1 MKVTSKLIEIFSF
14 NVETSKPKDFADKFT
29 QLSLASIP
37 SILIFLILAIN
48 SATSSTIALAAVNFA
63 TILIAS
69 ILLFIVFRTSR
80 YNGLSLSVA
89 YIFGLSILAN
99 ILLGSTNLA
108 LLVAMLILPQLF
120 FCSTTFSK
128 ASVTLIAFAVLL
140 TITLLILPAIGVP
153 VENIF
158 YVNRYFISAGFI
170 LYLIAFAL
178 LFFYRTKQLQEL
190 EIKNIELKNDI
201 KKRSENLAKLSHDI
215 RTPLNNI
222 VIISNILSNQ
232 LQDEKLKDLIDTIL
246 ASSNNLMSTL
256 NSMIDLSVSEM
267 PKDSDT
273 LLPFDLQNTLN
284 NTLRLFATQTET
296 VSFTLK
302 YDERLPKNLHGDP
315 IKLKQIF
322 LNIVESIIKNK
333 SSQKVILDIKL
344 NKMQETSDGIDIYV
358 ELKTNSPLL
367 LHQADGIAMTSLTDS
382 STVLSNQVF
391 IEMLDLKIAEKYI
404 RENGGKLNVKL
415 SSQGA
420 QINFNYRLLKVS
432 TSLKYEIPQPAPAD
446 KPLTETVRQNLEAS
460 RPSGIP
466 TPEVKLENAN
476 VLLVEDNLINQKI
489 VLLSL
494 KKLVKNIDV
503 AVNGKEALDKFGTSK
518 YDLVLMDVQ
527 MPIMNGYTAAKK
539 IREIEVSSN
548 SHTPIIAI
556 TANALLGDREE
567 CFAAGMDDYI
577 SKPFQIE
584 VLIQKMRNLL
594 EAKH

>member
-128 ASVTLIAFAVLL
+128 ASATLIAFAVLL

-344 NKMQETSDGIDIYV
+344 NKMQETNDGIDIYV

>member
-48 SATSSTIALAAVNFA
+48 SATGSAIALATVNFA

-128 ASVTLIAFAVLL
+128 ASATLIAFAVLL
-140 TITLLILPAIGVP
+140 TITLLILPAIEVP

-344 NKMQETSDGIDIYV
+344 NKMQETNDGIDIYV

-404 RENGGKLNVKL
+404 GENGGKLNVKL

>member
-48 SATSSTIALAAVNFA
+48 SATGSAIALAAVNFA

-344 NKMQETSDGIDIYV
+344 NKMQETNDGIDIYV

-556 TANALLGDREE
+556 TANALLGDKEE

>member
-1 MKVTSKLIEIFSF
+1 
-14 NVETSKPKDFADKFT
+14 
-29 QLSLASIP
+29 
-37 SILIFLILAIN
+37 
-48 SATSSTIALAAVNFA
+48 
-63 TILIAS
+63 
-69 ILLFIVFRTSR
+69 
-80 YNGLSLSVA
+80 
-89 YIFGLSILAN
+89 
-99 ILLGSTNLA
+99 
-108 LLVAMLILPQLF
+108 
-120 FCSTTFSK
+120 
-128 ASVTLIAFAVLL
+128 LL
-140 TITLLILPAIGVP
+140 TITLFILPAIGVT

-158 YVNRYFISAGFI
+158 YVSRYFISAGFI
-170 LYLIAFAL
+170 LYLTAFAL
-178 LFFYRTKQLQEL
+178 QFFYRTKQLQEL

-232 LQDEKLKDLIDTIL
+232 LQDEKQKDLIDTIL

-296 VSFTLK
+296 VSFTFK
-302 YDERLPKNLHGDP
+302 YDERLPKILHGDP

-322 LNIVESIIKNK
+322 LSIVESIIKNK

-358 ELKTNSPLL
+358 ELKTHSPLL
-367 LHQADGIAMTSLTDS
+367 LHHADGIAMTSLTDS

-404 RENGGKLNVKL
+404 RENGGKLNVNL

-420 QINFNYRLLKVS
+420 QINFNYRLLKVPS
-432 TSLKYEIPQPAPAD
+432 SLKHEIPQPVPVE
-446 KPLTETVRQNLEAS
+446 KPLTETVWQNLEAS
-460 RPSGIP
+460 RPSGVP
-466 TPEVKLENAN
+466 TSEVKLENAN

-539 IREIEVSSN
+539 IREIEASSN

>member
-1 MKVTSKLIEIFSF
+1 
-14 NVETSKPKDFADKFT
+14 
-29 QLSLASIP
+29 
-37 SILIFLILAIN
+37 
-48 SATSSTIALAAVNFA
+48 
-63 TILIAS
+63 
-69 ILLFIVFRTSR
+69 
-80 YNGLSLSVA
+80 
-89 YIFGLSILAN
+89 
-99 ILLGSTNLA
+99 
-108 LLVAMLILPQLF
+108 
-120 FCSTTFSK
+120 
-128 ASVTLIAFAVLL
+128 
-140 TITLLILPAIGVP
+140 
-153 VENIF
+153 
-158 YVNRYFISAGFI
+158 
-170 LYLIAFAL
+170 
-178 LFFYRTKQLQEL
+178 
-190 EIKNIELKNDI
+190 
-201 KKRSENLAKLSHDI
+201 
-215 RTPLNNI
+215 
-222 VIISNILSNQ
+222 
-232 LQDEKLKDLIDTIL
+232 
-246 ASSNNLMSTL
+246 
-256 NSMIDLSVSEM
+256 MIDLSVSEM

-344 NKMQETSDGIDIYV
+344 NKMQETNDGIDIYV

-556 TANALLGDREE
+556 TANALLGDKEE

>member
-404 RENGGKLNVKL
+404 GENGGKLNVKL

>member
-404 RENGGKLNVKL
+404 GENGGKLNVKL

-556 TANALLGDREE
+556 TANALLGDKEE

>member
-48 SATSSTIALAAVNFA
+48 SATGSAIALATVNFA

-140 TITLLILPAIGVP
+140 TITLLILPAIEVP

-404 RENGGKLNVKL
+404 GENGGKLNVKL